1 MARVQ
6 SYSPGSSPS
15 ALIIELLE
23 WLTARPRTYGET
35 MEAWRT
41 SCPRMPV
48 WEDAR
53 DSGLIQVVRSDGGGI
68 NGSAVRLTALCR
80 AVLESGTKPII

>member
-1 MARVQ
+1 MTLDQ
-6 SYSPGSSPS
+6 PHSLGPSSLT
-15 ALIIELLE
+15 ALMTELLE
-23 WLTARPRTYGET
+23 WLAVRPRTYGET

-53 DSGLIQVVRSDGGGI
+53 DGGLIQVVHSDGGGMNESI
-68 NGSAVRLTALCR
+68 VKLTPLGR
-80 AVLESGTKPII
+80 AVLNRGI